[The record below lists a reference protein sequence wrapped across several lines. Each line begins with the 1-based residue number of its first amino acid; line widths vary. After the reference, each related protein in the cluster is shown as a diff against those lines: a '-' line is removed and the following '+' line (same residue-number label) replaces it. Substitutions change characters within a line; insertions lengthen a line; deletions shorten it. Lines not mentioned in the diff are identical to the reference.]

1 MREFAKWFY
10 NSPAWKSTRVS
21 YMKKA
26 GGLCERCLKKGL
38 YTPAEIVHHIV
49 WLNEQNVHDPKIALG
64 FDNLMAVCRQCHEEI
79 HHDAINDAKNKN
91 HVRRYKV
98 DAEGHVI
105 ARETGKSG
113 EGTPPGC

>member
-38 YTPAEIVHHIV
+38 YTPAEIVHHKI
-49 WLNEQNVHDPKIALG
+49 WLNEENIHDPKIALS
-64 FDNLMAVCRQCHEEI
+64 FDNLEALCRPCHEEE
-79 HHDAINDAKNKN
+79 HSEANRKAKQK
-91 HVRRYKV
+91 HEKRYTV

-105 ARETGKSG
+105 ARETDKSG